1 MKSLWL
7 KLSKTQQNQLLIL
20 ITAVMLA
27 GYGLWYSD
35 VYKDIADTE
44 NRINRR
50 LDRIENRA
58 ETVVQPKST
67 VGLEKQIEEISGK
80 FEQDKLSL
88 RRLLQRFT
96 PIENSQ
102 EQQKLRRELSDLAN
116 SLGMRVIKL
125 EGSLKRSDDINNA
138 PEVDQESDVD
148 RVYGRP
154 LLIFEAWG
162 SYFAVQTLLDE
173 LNTLSYTVAP
183 IRFQVIA
190 DEPNMNARQA
200 LEVQQLLRVEM
211 VLAI

>member
-20 ITAVMLA
+20 ITAAMLA
-27 GYGLWYSD
+27 GYGLWYSN

-44 NRINRR
+44 NRISRR
-50 LDRIENRA
+50 LDRIENRT
-58 ETVVQPKST
+58 ETVIQSKST
-67 VGLEKQIEEISGK
+67 VGIEKQIEEIGGK
-80 FEQDKLSL
+80 LEQDKQSL

>member
-80 FEQDKLSL
+80 FEQDKQSL